1 MVLLFIFPI
10 IRVTEV
16 LGGTAVDNVSCMKTC
31 KTNTDCA
38 GYALKEERCYV
49 LGVDNQYNLQE
60 EAGTDFFKK
69 VKQEDF
75 AKEALLQATRDI
87 NCLQG
92 GNNAES
98 SCAYPYDYK
107 GTVMYACREGCSAT
121 YRYKILDC
129 NCQFSLVL

>member
-1 MVLLFIFPI
+1 M
-10 IRVTEV
+10 TEV

-38 GYALKEERCYV
+38 GYVLKEET
-49 LGVDNQYNLQE
+49 
-60 EAGTDFFKK
+60 GTDFFKK
-69 VKQEDF
+69 VRQEDF

-87 NCLQG
+87 NCLQE

-121 YRYKILDC
+121 YRYKFLDC
-129 NCQFSLVL
+129 NVSSV

>member
-1 MVLLFIFPI
+1 M
-10 IRVTEV
+10 TEV

-38 GYALKEERCYV
+38 GYVLKEERCYL
-49 LGVDNQYNLQE
+49 LGVDNRYNLQE

-87 NCLQG
+87 NCLQE
-92 GNNAES
+92 GNNAEG

-107 GTVMYACREGCSAT
+107 GTVMYACREGCSAN

-129 NCQFSLVL
+129 NCQFSLV